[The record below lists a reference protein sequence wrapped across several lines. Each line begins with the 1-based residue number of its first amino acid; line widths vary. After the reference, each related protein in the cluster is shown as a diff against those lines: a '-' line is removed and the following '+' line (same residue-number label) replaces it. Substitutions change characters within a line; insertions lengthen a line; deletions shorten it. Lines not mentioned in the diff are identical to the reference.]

1 MKKKLL
7 AAAVV
12 LTAVLMLGGCEG
24 LSAKNAKGPE
34 TEESCL
40 YITKD
45 GNLQWVSVETYEG
58 GSYSKEE
65 LLDFASEKIKEYNE
79 ANGTESSKE
88 PVTLVS
94 GSLEKGKA
102 VLITSYDSGES
113 LVDFASEIGDDTMPF
128 TEIKTG
134 TPELNRLTG
143 AGILAEDKLFAT
155 LDPTTRSFT
164 LGDGQQILLT
174 DTVGFINKLPHHLVE
189 AFKSTLEEARYSDI
203 VLHVVDCSNP
213 QMDMHMHVV
222 KETLRELGITDKT
235 IVTVFNKTDRLEESG
250 LPIPRDF
257 SADYQVRISAKNG
270 DGLKELEE
278 ILGNI
283 IRSRRVYLEKTYSYS
298 QAGKLQTIRKYGQLL
313 SEEYTEEGIKVTAY
327 VPAELFAGLYGDG
340 SEEKE

>member
-65 LLDFASEKIKEYNE
+65 YNE

-134 TPELNRLTG
+134 TPEELSEDLKAAGVDYEAALATG
-143 AGILAEDKLFAT
+143 SFAVVLQGEGMVQT
-155 LDPTTRSFT
+155 EADLLDA
-164 LGDGQQILLT
+164 DGGC
-174 DTVGFINKLPHHLVE
+174 DVHDGHFI
-189 AFKSTLEEARYSDI
+189 
-203 VLHVVDCSNP
+203 
-213 QMDMHMHVV
+213 
-222 KETLRELGITDKT
+222 KT
-235 IVTVFNKTDRLEESG
+235 GSGTSVIVTK
-250 LPIPRDF
+250 
-257 SADYQVRISAKNG
+257 
-270 DGLKELEE
+270 
-278 ILGNI
+278 
-283 IRSRRVYLEKTYSYS
+283 
-298 QAGKLQTIRKYGQLL
+298 
-313 SEEYTEEGIKVTAY
+313 
-327 VPAELFAGLYGDG
+327 
-340 SEEKE
+340 

>member
-7 AAAVV
+7 AATVV

-128 TEIKTG
+128 TEELSEDLKAAGVDYEAALATGSFAVVLQGEGMVQTEADLLDADGGCDVHDGHFIKTG
-134 TPELNRLTG
+134 SGT
-143 AGILAEDKLFAT
+143 
-155 LDPTTRSFT
+155 S
-164 LGDGQQILLT
+164 
-174 DTVGFINKLPHHLVE
+174 V
-189 AFKSTLEEARYSDI
+189 
-203 VLHVVDCSNP
+203 
-213 QMDMHMHVV
+213 
-222 KETLRELGITDKT
+222 
-235 IVTVFNKTDRLEESG
+235 IVTK
-250 LPIPRDF
+250 
-257 SADYQVRISAKNG
+257 
-270 DGLKELEE
+270 
-278 ILGNI
+278 
-283 IRSRRVYLEKTYSYS
+283 
-298 QAGKLQTIRKYGQLL
+298 
-313 SEEYTEEGIKVTAY
+313 
-327 VPAELFAGLYGDG
+327 
-340 SEEKE
+340 

>member
-134 TPELNRLTG
+134 TPKE
-143 AGILAEDKLFAT
+143 
-155 LDPTTRSFT
+155 RS
-164 LGDGQQILLT
+164 
-174 DTVGFINKLPHHLVE
+174 
-189 AFKSTLEEARYSDI
+189 
-203 VLHVVDCSNP
+203 
-213 QMDMHMHVV
+213 
-222 KETLRELGITDKT
+222 
-235 IVTVFNKTDRLEESG
+235 ESCRCG
-250 LPIPRDF
+250 L
-257 SADYQVRISAKNG
+257 
-270 DGLKELEE
+270 
-278 ILGNI
+278 
-283 IRSRRVYLEKTYSYS
+283 
-298 QAGKLQTIRKYGQLL
+298 
-313 SEEYTEEGIKVTAY
+313 
-327 VPAELFAGLYGDG
+327 
-340 SEEKE
+340 

>member
-94 GSLEKGKA
+94 GSL
-102 VLITSYDSGES
+102 
-113 LVDFASEIGDDTMPF
+113 ASEIGDDTMPF

-134 TPELNRLTG
+134 TPEELSEDLKAAGVDYEAALATG
-143 AGILAEDKLFAT
+143 SFAVVLQGEGMVQT
-155 LDPTTRSFT
+155 EADLLDA
-164 LGDGQQILLT
+164 DGGC
-174 DTVGFINKLPHHLVE
+174 DVHDGHFI
-189 AFKSTLEEARYSDI
+189 
-203 VLHVVDCSNP
+203 
-213 QMDMHMHVV
+213 
-222 KETLRELGITDKT
+222 KT
-235 IVTVFNKTDRLEESG
+235 GSGTSVIVTK
-250 LPIPRDF
+250 
-257 SADYQVRISAKNG
+257 
-270 DGLKELEE
+270 
-278 ILGNI
+278 
-283 IRSRRVYLEKTYSYS
+283 
-298 QAGKLQTIRKYGQLL
+298 
-313 SEEYTEEGIKVTAY
+313 
-327 VPAELFAGLYGDG
+327 
-340 SEEKE
+340 